1 MNVNFHTAGDVD
13 AQSYSNIRQADYIHC
28 INHFQTVSSCPIH
41 SATAKCVM
49 VTHFTYLKFI
59 NTKNAEKKQNKTIT
73 THKRRKDVRIQDM
86 FLQLR

>member
-1 MNVNFHTAGDVD
+1 MNVNFHTAGDFA

-49 VTHFTYLKFI
+49 VTHFTYPKFI
-59 NTKNAEKKQNKTIT
+59 NTKNAKKKSKTIT

-86 FLQLR
+86 CLQLC